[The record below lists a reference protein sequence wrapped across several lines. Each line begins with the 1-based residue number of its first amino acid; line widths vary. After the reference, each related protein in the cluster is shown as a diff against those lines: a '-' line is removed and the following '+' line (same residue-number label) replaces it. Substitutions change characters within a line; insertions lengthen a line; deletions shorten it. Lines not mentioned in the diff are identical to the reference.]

1 MKTVYMCFSTDVIH
15 SGHMKIIR
23 EASKLGS
30 IVAGILPNEVIATVD
45 RQPIT
50 TQEERMKVF
59 QGVKGIDRVIKQNTL
74 SYADVLTELK
84 PDYVVHGDD
93 WKTSVMS
100 GVRQEVIDIL
110 ARQGGELVEFPYTHD
125 ESLEL
130 LERQLRGHSSLPDAR
145 RAKLRHMLQNLDRPL
160 RFIEA
165 HSGLAGLICE
175 NTSVIRDGE
184 PRSFD
189 GMWLSSL
196 TDSTIKGKPDI
207 ELVDLTSRM
216 RTVDEIMEVTTKPII
231 FDGDTGGLI
240 EHFVHNIQTMERS
253 GISAVIIEDKVGL
266 KKNSLFGTDVEQ
278 TQDTIEHFCQKIAA
292 GKSALKTQEFMLI
305 ARIES
310 LILKAGLE
318 DALTRARAYVKS
330 GADGIM
336 IHSKEKEPDEILAFC
351 DRFRAEDKLTP
362 LVVVPTTFNTI
373 TEEELGAHGV
383 NIIIYANQLIRSS
396 YPAMKSTAES
406 ILLNSR
412 AMEASDEYCMPIKT
426 ILNLINC

>member
-1 MKTVYMCFSTDVIH
+1 MKTVYMCFSTDIIH
-15 SGHMKIIR
+15 SGHMKIIT
-23 EASKLGS
+23 EAAKLGS
-30 IVAGILPNEVIATVD
+30 IIAGILPNEVIATYD

-50 TQEERMKVF
+50 TQEERIKVF
-59 QGVKGIDRVIKQNTL
+59 QCVKGIDRVVKQNTL
-74 SYADVLTELK
+74 SYADALERFH

-93 WKTSVMS
+93 WRTGVMS
-100 GVRQEVIDIL
+100 HIRQEVIDIL

-125 ESLEL
+125 ESLRI
-130 LERQLRGHSSLPDAR
+130 LERQLKGQCGLPDVR
-145 RAKLRHMLQNLDRPL
+145 RARLRHMLSNLERPL

-165 HSGLAGLICE
+165 HSGLSGLICE
-175 NTSVIRDGE
+175 NTSVICDGE
-184 PRSFD
+184 TRSFD

-240 EHFVHNIQTMERS
+240 EHFVHNIQTLERR
-253 GISAVIIEDKVGL
+253 GVSAVIIEDKVGL

-292 GKSALKTQEFMLI
+292 GKKVLKTQEFMLI

-310 LILKAGLE
+310 LILNVGMK
-318 DALTRARAYVKS
+318 DALDRASAYVAA

-336 IHSKEKEPDEILAFC
+336 IHSKEKKPDEVLEFC
-351 DRFRAEDKLTP
+351 DRFRSIDKNTP
-362 LVVVPTTFNTI
+362 LVVVPTTYNTI
-373 TEEELGAHGV
+373 TEEELGQHGI
-383 NIIIYANQLIRSS
+383 NIIIHANQLIRSS
-396 YPAMKSTAES
+396 YPAMQKTAES
-406 ILLNSR
+406 ILLNGNSN
-412 AMEASDEYCMPIKT
+412 EASDAYCMPIKN